1 MPHTLKPMYIY
12 ISGPYSASPNES
24 ASTKQ
29 QTIDANISR
38 ADEIAIE
45 IAKKGHF
52 PFVPH
57 TMMRGWEDMEKVE
70 RSRALNIC
78 KKWVEKC
85 DALYFIGES
94 EGAEIERQLAVCLSL
109 PVYRDL
115 RDIPDATLESCNP
128 KLSRGAVNAYLVE
141 YQQCMES
148 YRHTYATIWQAGSI
162 FAAASAALIAFSS
175 KSDGALP
182 WWIQLLAPMPIIFWW
197 WGIFWPMNRYG
208 EWRSNRLKTIEGLL
222 SEGGAASD
230 LHMEHFRHFDRARKG
245 DAQEGES
252 LKSRAFRIYKGRFKT
267 LKFIRAPR
275 VSEIVFLFGLA
286 IVLLELYLT
295 MKNWPKLAAWL
306 SSL

>member
-1 MPHTLKPMYIY
+1 MYIY
-12 ISGPYSASPNES
+12 ISGPYSAPPDES
-24 ASTKQ
+24 GSTKQ
-29 QTIDANISR
+29 QTIDVNISK

-45 IAKKGHF
+45 IAKQGHF

-57 TMMRGWEDMEKVE
+57 TMMRGWEDTQKVE

-85 DALYFIGES
+85 DALYFIAES
-94 EGAEIERQLAVCLSL
+94 AGAEEERQVAVSLAL

-115 RDIPDATLESCNP
+115 KDIPDASPESSSP
-128 KLSRGAVNAYLVE
+128 KLSPGAVKAYLVE

-148 YRHTYATIWQAGSI
+148 YRHTYATIWQAGSV

-175 KSDGALP
+175 KSTDGALP

-208 EWRSNRLKTIEGLL
+208 EWRSSRLKTLEGLL

-230 LHMEHFRHFDRARKG
+230 LHMEHYRHFDRARKG

-252 LKSRAFRIYKGRFKT
+252 FKKRVFRFYEDRFKT
-267 LKFIRAPR
+267 LKFMWAPR
-275 VSEIVFLFGLA
+275 VSEIVTLFGLA
-286 IVLLELYLT
+286 ILLLEIYLT
-295 MKNWPKLAAWL
+295 ITNWRKLAAWL
-306 SSL
+306 RSF